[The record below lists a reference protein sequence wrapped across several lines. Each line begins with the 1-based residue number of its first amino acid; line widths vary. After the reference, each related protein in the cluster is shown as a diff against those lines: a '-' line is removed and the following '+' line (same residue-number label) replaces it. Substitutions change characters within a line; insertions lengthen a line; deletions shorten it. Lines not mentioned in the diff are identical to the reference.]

1 MTQNTMTK
9 SLDDLEHF
17 TGLKQLVIHILKS
30 VEIKKVTVY
39 LPSGFDIKLIDDPFV
54 ILPVNYIEVSN
65 VTYNYVFYSAEKVLN
80 NVKRQIE
87 KLNDN
92 IELSFD
98 DKMQE
103 YREIKKIVTQSYQYY
118 DSMNP
123 IRYMSNYHWQIRFMD
138 VIDGKQDFV
147 TIQYPNSKINLSNE
161 HWNIVEKTF
170 LIIRHLHYEILC
182 LVDDEL
188 QKLNDRLDGNNYSWV
203 GKDPYEIYEL
213 ILALIAS
220 EKIEI
225 TGGDEYTFVHDFL
238 SFFGLSDSQY
248 PRAKGKVLDRRH
260 RTIFLTE
267 LEEACKRRL
276 N

>member
-1 MTQNTMTK
+1 MTK

-39 LPSGFDIKLIDDPFV
+39 LPSGFDIKLIDDPLV

-65 VTYNYVFYSAEKVLN
+65 VTYNYVFYRAEKVLN

-87 KLNDN
+87 KLNDS

-98 DKMQE
+98 DKVEE
-103 YREIKKIVTQSYQYY
+103 YREIKRIVTQSYQYY

-138 VIDGKQDFV
+138 VIDGKQDYV

-182 LVDDEL
+182 LVDDEI
-188 QKLNDRLDGNNYSWV
+188 QKLNDQLDRNNYSWE
-203 GKDPYEIYEL
+203 GKDTYEIYEL
-213 ILALIAS
+213 IVALIAS
-220 EKIEI
+220 DRIKIA
-225 TGGDEYTFVHDFL
+225 GGGEYTFVHDFL

-248 PRAKGKVLDRRH
+248 LKAKGKVLNRKKRS
-260 RTIFLTE
+260 IFMTD
-267 LEEACKRRL
+267 LEKALEKYGKTL
-276 N
+276 KDS